1 MLIFKCWFG
10 PVSDIKNLN
19 RGMVSI
25 VRYHIDIVSPDQKD
39 YDGLHD
45 MTWDNSY
52 NDKDDN
58 YEDSYG
64 DKVFAVLPIIVYLCQ

>member
-1 MLIFKCWFG
+1 MMVLIFKCWFG

-25 VRYHIDIVSPDQKD
+25 MRYHKDIVSPDQKD

-45 MTWDNSY
+45 MTQ
-52 NDKDDN
+52 
-58 YEDSYG
+58 
-64 DKVFAVLPIIVYLCQ
+64 IILTMIKMTIMKTHMVIKFLLFFQA